1 MLISCG
7 SFLSMS
13 FKIALSTIYDKS
25 LNVPEDKCTDKL
37 DICHSNTKE
46 GVHWEETNGFQWKH
60 DN

>member
-1 MLISCG
+1 
-7 SFLSMS
+7 MS